1 MVFYVKA
8 IKFHLSLLRIFSCQ
22 RKKNIFDVPVHIHCR
37 YNKIVTVSKATEVA
51 SSPFHDWKY
60 IHKDQNLRRPFLKL
74 VLWIIQIKIYI
85 SNYSKGLSHKTE
97 VANRHSCSHSKIWS
111 IAQHYRVQ
119 FSVFR
124 ITVELFQLRTRNVV
138 IDQILGISKYYLISR
153 KKFYVKVN
161 FTKPNQFHNFFKTK
175 WINWINFAF
184 F

>member
-1 MVFYVKA
+1 MSFGHISRISNYISPCMNFMLIDEKI
-8 IKFHLSLLRIFSCQ
+8 IK
-22 RKKNIFDVPVHIHCR
+22 FDVPLHTHCP
-37 YNKIVTVSKATEVA
+37 YNKIETVSKATEVA

-111 IAQHYRVQ
+111 IAQHNRVQ

-138 IDQILGISKYYLISR
+138 SDQIWGISKYYLISC

-161 FTKPNQFHNFFKTK
+161 FTKPNQFHNLF
-175 WINWINFAF
+175 
-184 F
+184 

>member
-1 MVFYVKA
+1 MSFGNLCQGYQ
-8 IKFHLSLLRIFSCQ
+8 ISSLSLKNFFMST
-22 RKKNIFDVPVHIHCR
+22 KKNIFDVPVHIHCR

-111 IAQHYRVQ
+111 IAQHNRVQ

-138 IDQILGISKYYLISR
+138 IDQILGMNKYYLISR
-153 KKFYVKVN
+153 KKCFVKVN
-161 FTKPNQFHNFFKTK
+161 FTKPNQFHNLF
-175 WINWINFAF
+175 
-184 F
+184 

>member
-111 IAQHYRVQ
+111 IAQHNRVQ

-124 ITVELFQLRTRNVV
+124 ITVELFHLRTRNVV
-138 IDQILGISKYYLISR
+138 IDQILGISKYYLIWR
-153 KKFYVKVN
+153 KKFFVKVN
-161 FTKPNQFHNFFKTK
+161 FTKPNQFHNLF
-175 WINWINFAF
+175 
-184 F
+184 